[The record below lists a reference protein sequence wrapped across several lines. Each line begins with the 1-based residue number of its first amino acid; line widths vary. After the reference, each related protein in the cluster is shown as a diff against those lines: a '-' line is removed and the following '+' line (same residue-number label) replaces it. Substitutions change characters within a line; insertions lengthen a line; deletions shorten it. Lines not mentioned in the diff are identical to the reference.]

1 MNYNINILT
10 LFFFYFFVIFSITGI
25 GLFFSSIVLKE
36 KIILNIG
43 YKGIFGLFIVSIYS
57 YISSNFFPHSLLHN
71 LIFNLFGLFF
81 FIYYFLIEKKKN
93 DYYIFVLVFL
103 VLFIS
108 ILAHKAHDDFGYYH
122 FPYTYF
128 LTQFNSVFG
137 LGFYDLGFRTP
148 SSIFYINS
156 LFYLPGVLFY
166 LFNITAILIFGFS
179 NIILLKNIINSFKY
193 GIFDFIFFLS
203 LIIFVF
209 INIFFYRISEHGTDL
224 SSQILILILI
234 LDLLIIVNYYKT
246 SKNKVGSVL
255 IFISLIISLKAFYIL
270 YSVFIF
276 YLFYFLIIKKNF
288 FQLFFKNYLYILL
301 SFILIFL
308 VLITNFQITGCFI
321 YPLSIS
327 CFSNF
332 PWAID
337 IKDVES
343 VARWYEQWSKAGAGP
358 NFRVENPEI
367 YIDNFNWVK
376 HWFFNYFIGKGSD
389 LFIGLI
395 FLFTIIFFIFYSKIK
410 KNTPERNYK
419 IILAVLG
426 VLLFEWFYN
435 HPAFRYGGYSLIV
448 LIFGIPLS
456 IILEKFRAK
465 DKIIMKKCLLV
476 LIITFTIF
484 LTRNVNRLHKEI
496 LKYDYNIIKHSS
508 YVVSNDYFG
517 ITNKINKLITT
528 FNNCNN
534 LKSTVMK
541 CPEYVK
547 TDNIVVGKFFGKY
560 YFKSVND

>member
-57 YISSNFFPHSLLHN
+57 YISSNFFPHTLLHN

>member
-1 MNYNINILT
+1 M
-10 LFFFYFFVIFSITGI
+10 
-25 GLFFSSIVLKE
+25 K
-36 KIILNIG
+36 
-43 YKGIFGLFIVSIYS
+43 
-57 YISSNFFPHSLLHN
+57 
-71 LIFNLFGLFF
+71 
-81 FIYYFLIEKKKN
+81 KKKN

>member
-1 MNYNINILT
+1 M
-10 LFFFYFFVIFSITGI
+10 
-25 GLFFSSIVLKE
+25 
-36 KIILNIG
+36 
-43 YKGIFGLFIVSIYS
+43 
-57 YISSNFFPHSLLHN
+57 
-71 LIFNLFGLFF
+71 
-81 FIYYFLIEKKKN
+81 
-93 DYYIFVLVFL
+93 
-103 VLFIS
+103 
-108 ILAHKAHDDFGYYH
+108 
-122 FPYTYF
+122 
-128 LTQFNSVFG
+128 
-137 LGFYDLGFRTP
+137 
-148 SSIFYINS
+148 
-156 LFYLPGVLFY
+156 
-166 LFNITAILIFGFS
+166 
-179 NIILLKNIINSFKY
+179 
-193 GIFDFIFFLS
+193 
-203 LIIFVF
+203 
-209 INIFFYRISEHGTDL
+209 
-224 SSQILILILI
+224 
-234 LDLLIIVNYYKT
+234 IIVNYYKT

-288 FQLFFKNYLYILL
+288 FQLFFKNYFYILL

>member
-57 YISSNFFPHSLLHN
+57 YISSNFFPHTLLHN

-203 LIIFVF
+203 LIIFDF

-288 FQLFFKNYLYILL
+288 FQLFFKNYFYILL